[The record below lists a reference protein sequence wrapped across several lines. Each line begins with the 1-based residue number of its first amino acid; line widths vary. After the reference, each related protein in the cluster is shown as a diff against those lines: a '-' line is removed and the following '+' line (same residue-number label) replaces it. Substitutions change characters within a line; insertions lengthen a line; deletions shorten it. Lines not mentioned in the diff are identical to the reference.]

1 MSARPPE
8 AVASLSPIAYKDLPG
23 WGETEAVALL
33 SGVSRHAV
41 PAIFSRRHEAP
52 WLADLAGALQDGL
65 QDARAT
71 VERIFQPLRIGSEG
85 FLTGYYEPVV
95 TASRVR
101 EGPFQTPLY
110 RRPDDLVRVDPPEP
124 SLPGDGTFARMV
136 DGKTEAYPDRT
147 AISEGALDGKGLELA
162 FLADP
167 VDAFFIQVQG
177 SARLV
182 FPDGTATRIG
192 YHGKTG
198 HSYTAIGRVLIDR
211 GFLPEGGATMQTIR
225 AILAARPDIVP
236 GILAAN
242 RSYVFFRERPD
253 PGRDLGPIAA
263 GGLPLVPLR
272 SLAVDRAHIKLG
284 TPVYVETDIPR
295 RGPHN
300 GVMIAEDTGSAI
312 IGPARGDV
320 FMGSGDGAGAIAGE
334 MKAAATLTLFLPR
347 AALP

>member
-1 MSARPPE
+1 M
-8 AVASLSPIAYKDLPG
+8 
-23 WGETEAVALL
+23 ALL

-41 PAIFSRRHEAP
+41 PSIYARRHEAP
-52 WLADLAGALQDGL
+52 WLADLASALQDGL

-71 VERIFQPLRIGSEG
+71 VEKVFQPLRIEAEG

-101 EGPFQTPLY
+101 EGPYQTPLY
-110 RRPDDLVRVDPPEP
+110 RRPDDLVRVDPPDP
-124 SLPGDGTFARMV
+124 SLPGDGTFARRV
-136 DGKTEAYPDRT
+136 NGKIQAYPDRT
-147 AISEGALDGKGLELA
+147 AIAEGALEGKGLELA

-182 FPDGTATRIG
+182 FTDRTATRVG

-198 HSYTAIGRVLIDR
+198 HSYTAIGRVLIDK

-236 GILAAN
+236 SILAAN

-263 GGLPLVPLR
+263 GGLPLVPFR

-284 TPVYVETDIPR
+284 TPVYVETTVPQ
-295 RGPHN
+295 RGAHA

-312 IGPARGDV
+312 VGPARGDV
-320 FMGSGDGAGAIAGE
+320 FMGSGDVAGAMAGE

>member
-1 MSARPPE
+1 MTVRPVSARATLRP
-8 AVASLSPIAYKDLPG
+8 AAYKDLPG
-23 WGETEAVALL
+23 WGEAEAVALL

-41 PAIFSRRHEAP
+41 PSIYARRHEAP
-52 WLADLAGALQDGL
+52 WLADLASALQDGL

-71 VERIFQPLRIGSEG
+71 VEKVFQPLRIEAEG

-101 EGPFQTPLY
+101 EGPYQTPLY
-110 RRPDDLVRVDPPEP
+110 RRPDDLVRVDPPDP
-124 SLPGDGTFARMV
+124 SLPGDGTFARRV
-136 DGKTEAYPDRT
+136 NGKIQAYPDRT
-147 AISEGALDGKGLELA
+147 AIAEGALEGKGLELA

-182 FPDGTATRIG
+182 FTDRTATRVG

-198 HSYTAIGRVLIDR
+198 HSYTAIGRVLIDK

-236 GILAAN
+236 SILAAN

-263 GGLPLVPLR
+263 GGLPLVPFR

-284 TPVYVETDIPR
+284 TPVYVETTVPQ
-295 RGPHN
+295 RGAHA

-312 IGPARGDV
+312 VGPARGDV
-320 FMGSGDGAGAIAGE
+320 FMGSGDVAGAMAGE